1 MPFVPVM
8 HQSEQ
13 PSMQA
18 IELSQRL
25 QQTIAEYQQR
35 NPSLTAEEIRQA
47 AELAA
52 RQTQGQSGLPKRAAV
67 ALVAA
72 GAAVALG
79 VGLWV
84 SASPGGTSGAAMA
97 PVAIIA
103 AVAAVM
109 VAIIRLRRN

>member
-8 HQSEQ
+8 HRSEE

-35 NPSLTAEEIRQA
+35 NPSLTTEEIRQA

-52 RQTQGQSGLPKRAAV
+52 SQSGGRAPSSA
-67 ALVAA
+67 ALVPLVVA
-72 GAAVALG
+72 GAAAALLG
-79 VGLWV
+79 VGLFV
-84 SASPGGTSGAAMA
+84 RATPGDAGAAMVPA
-97 PVAIIA
+97 AVIA
-103 AVAAVM
+103 ALAAVM
-109 VAIIRLRRN
+109 IAVVRARRR

>member
-1 MPFVPVM
+1 M
-8 HQSEQ
+8 HRPEQ

-52 RQTQGQSGLPKRAAV
+52 RQTQGQGAVPRAVAA

-79 VGLWV
+79 VGLWF
-84 SASPGGTSGAAMA
+84 SASPGGSTGSPMM
-97 PVAIIA
+97 PVAVIA
-103 AVAAVM
+103 AVAIVM
-109 VAIIRLRRN
+109 VAVVRLRRS